1 MMRPFALEVFF
12 SKWEFTA
19 KHHMTAS
26 DAESMGLSELLS
38 LASDED
44 RAAFETLWLGYTET
58 WGAPTLREQIAQTY
72 EALEAKHILCFA
84 GAGEGIYVMMKCL
97 LTAEDHMIV
106 PVPNYQSAETVP
118 LDICEVSAVPMT
130 YQAAGNEA
138 GWHLDI
144 QQIKDAIRPNTK
156 AISVNFPHN
165 PTGYIPTRDEIHEL
179 VTLCRHHGL
188 TLFSDEVYR
197 GIELDETDRI
207 PQLADIYEKAVSL
220 NVMSKSYG
228 LPGLRIGWTASQDIP
243 LLQKAEKYK
252 HYLSIC
258 NAGPSELLSL
268 IALRARDQILS
279 RNRAIL
285 RRNITTLE
293 SLFAEFPGLIEWQRP
308 KGGCVAYPRF
318 AGSEGGEVF
327 CQKLIEEAGVL
338 LLPASL
344 YASDIAPATP
354 DHFRIGFGRETGF
367 AAGIEAMRQH
377 FRRHYGRFAA

>member
-38 LASDED
+38 LASDDD
-44 RAAFETLWLGYTET
+44 RAGFETLWLGYTET
-58 WGAPTLREQIAQTY
+58 WGAPALRDEIAKTY
-72 EALEAKHILCFA
+72 ETLDAHNILCFA

-97 LTAEDHMIV
+97 LSADDHMIV

-118 LDICEVSAVPMT
+118 LDICEVSAVPMR
-130 YQAAGNEA
+130 YQATGNNA
-138 GWHLDI
+138 GWQLDI

-165 PTGYIPTRDEIHEL
+165 PTGFIPTVDEINEL
-179 VTLCRHHGL
+179 IALCRHHGL

-207 PQLADIYEKAVSL
+207 PQLADLYEKAVSL

-228 LPGLRIGWTASQDIP
+228 LPGLRIGWTACQDIP
-243 LLQKAEKYK
+243 LLEQAEKYK

-258 NAGPSELLSL
+258 NSGPSEQLSL
-268 IALRARDQILS
+268 IALRARDQILA

-285 RRNITTLE
+285 RRNVTTLE
-293 SLFAEFPGLIEWQRP
+293 TLFAEFPGLIEWQRP
-308 KGGCVAYPRF
+308 KGDVSHILGLQALKEASFSAKNLLGKLVSYC
-318 AGSEGGEVF
+318 
-327 CQKLIEEAGVL
+327 CQRLSLFPTLPLRHQIISVSVL
-338 LLPASL
+338 AERQASPPAL
-344 YASDIAPATP
+344 
-354 DHFRIGFGRETGF
+354 
-367 AAGIEAMRQH
+367 
-377 FRRHYGRFAA
+377 RR